1 MVCAKAENRRGA
13 GENDMRTIDDLNPT
27 QVRILGA
34 LLEKEQAT
42 PDNYP
47 LTVNALLAACN
58 QKSNRDPVT
67 ALAEEEVWD
76 ELDALRA
83 ETLVWRSEGARAQ
96 RWSQSIS
103 RRLELDPE
111 EKALLTVLMLR
122 GPQTVG
128 ELHSRSPRLHAFT
141 SLDEIEAAL
150 GRMATD
156 ERDLVVEL
164 SRRPG
169 QKENRWAQ
177 RLGGEVEETPLP
189 APERTVGSNPDR
201 PDHAAQRQALGER
214 VAALEAQVTEL
225 QAAVA
230 QLVHALES

>member
-1 MVCAKAENRRGA
+1 
-13 GENDMRTIDDLNPT
+13 MRTIDDLNPT

-42 PDNYP
+42 PDHYP

-67 ALAEEEVWD
+67 SLAEGEVWD
-76 ELDALRA
+76 ELEALRT
-83 ETLVWRSEGARAQ
+83 ETLVWRSDGARAQ

-128 ELHSRSPRLHAFT
+128 ELRSRSHRLHAFT
-141 SLDEIEAAL
+141 SLAEIEAAL
-150 GRMATD
+150 VRMATE

-164 SRRPG
+164 SRQPG

-177 RLGGEVEETPLP
+177 RLGGSAAESAPQAP
-189 APERTVGSNPDR
+189 AATIRPEAPDR
-201 PDHAAQRQALGER
+201 DAHTADRQALGER
-214 VAALEAQVTEL
+214 VAALEEQVTEL
-225 QAAVA
+225 QAAVER
-230 QLVHALES
+230 LVRALDS